1 MAANFASQPAL
12 FEVSGHV
19 ALIGGCSME
28 DVLVRRFGTL
38 GIVNLSIQ
46 PNNHAELL
54 KNSVVSALVDEVVS
68 IQSEGERC
76 IAYMESTVVDI
87 SMTPQSFKPSALLFL
102 HSPLSKTPKKVFF
115 LTQ

>member
-1 MAANFASQPAL
+1 LAANFASQPAL

-68 IQSEGERC
+68 IQAKRAMHRVYGKHCS
-76 IAYMESTVVDI
+76 
-87 SMTPQSFKPSALLFL
+87 
-102 HSPLSKTPKKVFF
+102 
-115 LTQ
+115 

>member
-68 IQSEGERC
+68 IQSE
-76 IAYMESTVVDI
+76 ESDASRI
-87 SMTPQSFKPSALLFL
+87 WKAL
-102 HSPLSKTPKKVFF
+102 
-115 LTQ
+115 